1 MNINEGADAA
11 LLKQIADELNE
22 PNLELIGK
30 IIEVI
35 GTQRVQEFLQKTL
48 AIEAEGGLMLSDG
61 SRRRSAGGV
70 FFYTIRR
77 NIPKD
82 EVRKIWPRP
91 TKEQSQPQPQ
101 ASKTPTWDEA
111 KQLIAQAL
119 KSTGEA
125 TTVKITLVGR
135 PGKVVQQEACVV
147 LTMKGKPP
155 GALPKGVPTPPANSA
170 ITWAV
175 FIANK
180 QWNMVKNSIQTNAN
194 DLLVVEG
201 YPVVDPKS
209 GTSVVLATNC
219 KSMLLERA
227 KRGAQKGGE

>member
-1 MNINEGADAA
+1 MNISESVDAA
-11 LLKQIADELNE
+11 LIKQIADELNE
-22 PNLELIGK
+22 PNLDLIGK
-30 IIEVI
+30 VIAVI
-35 GTQRVQEFLQKTL
+35 GSQRAQEFLQKTL
-48 AIEAEGGLMLSDG
+48 AIEESGGMTVSDK
-61 SRRRSAGGV
+61 SRRRSPGGV
-70 FFYTIRR
+70 FFYTVRHT
-77 NIPKD
+77 IPKA
-82 EVRKIWPRP
+82 EAKQIWPP
-91 TKEQSQPQPQ
+91 APKGQAQMQPQ
-101 ASKTPTWDEA
+101 AVKAPTWDEV
-111 KQLIAQAL
+111 KQLIQQAV
-119 KSTGEA
+119 KSSGEA

-180 QWNMVKNSIQTNAN
+180 QWNTIKNSIQTNE
-194 DLLVVEG
+194 DDQLIVEG

-227 KRGAQKGGE
+227 KRNPQKGS